1 MNKKNIKE
9 MKMLEKGKLSTYL
22 VSIVLFAGVL
32 LVGFIIQNPEVMATI
47 IGLPLWLKISGI
59 ILPILV
65 TLFDYAYPRLSDKIL
80 KGEDTQFTQGGL
92 TTFLMIVAV
101 TLIYTIAMAPSLLT
115 PFLGNSAEAL
125 IPIIGGMALIIWN
138 FLKPRYGYLME
149 NIMITGSKTK
159 DNDSEEKT
167 ESTQEDKQ
175 NSA

>member
-1 MNKKNIKE
+1 M
-9 MKMLEKGKLSTYL
+9 EKGKLSTYL

-32 LVGFIIQNPEVMATI
+32 LLGFIIQNTEVMATI
-47 IGLPLWLKISGI
+47 MGLPLWLKISGI

-65 TLFDYAYPRLSDKIL
+65 ALFDYAYPRLRDKVL

-101 TLIYTIAMAPSLLT
+101 TLIYTIAMAPSLLS

-138 FLKPRYGYLME
+138 FLKPRYGYLMK
-149 NIMITGSKTK
+149 NVMITGSKTEK
-159 DNDSEEKT
+159 NDSEEKP
-167 ESTQEDKQ
+167 ESSQEDED

>member
-1 MNKKNIKE
+1 M
-9 MKMLEKGKLSTYL
+9 EKGKISTYA

-32 LVGFIIQNPEVMATI
+32 LLGFIIQNPEVMVKVM
-47 IGLPLWLKISGI
+47 GLPLWLKISGI
-59 ILPILV
+59 ILPILIA
-65 TLFDYAYPRLSDKIL
+65 LFDYAYPRLSEKVL

-101 TLIYTIAMAPSLLT
+101 TLVYTIAMAPSLLS

-149 NIMITGSKTK
+149 NIMITGSKN
-159 DNDSEEKT
+159 NDSEEET
-167 ESTQEDKQ
+167 ESTQEDKE

>member
-1 MNKKNIKE
+1 
-9 MKMLEKGKLSTYL
+9 MKTLEKGKLSTYL

-32 LVGFIIQNPEVMATI
+32 LLGFIIQNTEVMATI
-47 IGLPLWLKISGI
+47 MGLPLWLKISGI

-65 TLFDYAYPRLSDKIL
+65 ALFDYAYPRLRDKVL

-101 TLIYTIAMAPSLLT
+101 TLIYTIAMAPSLLS

-138 FLKPRYGYLME
+138 FLKPRYGYLMK
-149 NIMITGSKTK
+149 NVMITGSKTEK
-159 DNDSEEKT
+159 NDSEEKP
-167 ESTQEDKQ
+167 ESSQEDED